1 MSAAPQVVAADRNLH
16 RFLPLLPANLF
27 RATHPVRYVLTTW
40 ALSIAGSLLLAALL
54 SFAVPDA
61 DQPRFLGHPAL
72 IAFGVIVFAPM
83 VETALLALLLWPL
96 DRLFG
101 PRWAAV
107 LAALAWGGLHSSVTP
122 VWGLVIWWP
131 FLLFSIT
138 ILVWKRQGGWAKGW
152 ALATAVH
159 ALQNLLPAVALLGL
173 G

>member
-1 MSAAPQVVAADRNLH
+1 MTTAADDRL
-16 RFLPLLPANLF
+16 LPLLPTYLF
-27 RATHPVRYVLTTW
+27 RATRPVRYVLFTW
-40 ALSIAGSLLLAALL
+40 LLSIAGSLALAAAL
-54 SFAVPDA
+54 SVAVPDA
-61 DQPRFLGHPAL
+61 EQPQFLGHPVL
-72 IAFGVIVFAPM
+72 IAFGVLVFAPM

-96 DRLFG
+96 DRVFG

-107 LAALAWGGLHSSVTP
+107 LAALAWGALHSSVTP

-131 FLLFSIT
+131 FLLFSVT
-138 ILVWKRQGGWAKGW
+138 ILVWKREGGWAKGW